1 MSKIKVKQSIN
12 YFTLS
17 MMNVVAIV
25 NLANLSVSA
34 KHGFSGLFYLIA
46 GSIFFFIPLALISAE
61 LATGWPQRGGV
72 YIWVREALGENLGF
86 LAIWL
91 QWIENVI
98 WYPTALS
105 FAVTSFA
112 YIFNPTL
119 SQNKLFIMIAIMVIF
134 WAATIV
140 NFFGMELSSW
150 ISTISA
156 IFGTLIPG
164 IAIISLGCIWFFL
177 DKPSQISF
185 TFDSFIPKINDI
197 SQFALLS
204 GVLMSL
210 SGLEMTATHASE
222 VKTPQKTFPLAMLIS
237 SVIIISVVS
246 LGSLS
251 IASVIP
257 ADKIELA
264 AGPIIALSFFFQSF
278 NLPNLTPL
286 IAALLTVGALGM
298 ISTWTIGP
306 IKGMYATSEHGDL
319 PIFMQKTNKYGVPT
333 TLLIIQAIIVSIL
346 SLLFLYMPTISSS
359 YWMLFNLTA
368 HLYQIMYILMFISAL
383 VLRYKKPNI
392 ARGYKIPLKNIGIW
406 FVSLLG
412 IFGTGFAIIVGYFP
426 TTRIH
431 GISTFF
437 FEIFLIG
444 GTILFCV
451 IPFIIRYF
459 RNDKWLEHFKKNNK

>member
-1 MSKIKVKQSIN
+1 
-12 YFTLS
+12 
-17 MMNVVAIV
+17 
-25 NLANLSVSA
+25 
-34 KHGFSGLFYLIA
+34 
-46 GSIFFFIPLALISAE
+46 
-61 LATGWPQRGGV
+61 
-72 YIWVREALGENLGF
+72 
-86 LAIWL
+86 
-91 QWIENVI
+91 
-98 WYPTALS
+98 
-105 FAVTSFA
+105 
-112 YIFNPTL
+112 
-119 SQNKLFIMIAIMVIF
+119 
-134 WAATIV
+134 
-140 NFFGMELSSW
+140 
-150 ISTISA
+150 
-156 IFGTLIPG
+156 
-164 IAIISLGCIWFFL
+164 
-177 DKPSQISF
+177 
-185 TFDSFIPKINDI
+185 
-197 SQFALLS
+197 
-204 GVLMSL
+204 MSL

>member
-119 SQNKLFIMIAIMVIF
+119 SENKLFIMIAIMVIF

-333 TLLIIQAIIVSIL
+333 TLLIIQAI
-346 SLLFLYMPTISSS
+346 
-359 YWMLFNLTA
+359 
-368 HLYQIMYILMFISAL
+368 
-383 VLRYKKPNI
+383 
-392 ARGYKIPLKNIGIW
+392 
-406 FVSLLG
+406 
-412 IFGTGFAIIVGYFP
+412 
-426 TTRIH
+426 
-431 GISTFF
+431 
-437 FEIFLIG
+437 
-444 GTILFCV
+444 
-451 IPFIIRYF
+451 
-459 RNDKWLEHFKKNNK
+459 